1 MAESD
6 DSTAKKNWKNA
17 EWKKT
22 LDFKAKTLAYG
33 THFHCMS
40 HHLSADKYEK
50 RDRWFTYALTF
61 STALGSAGVGSMIT
75 SLVSKSNDPRVKGT
89 AAGLLLVSTLT
100 TAFVTHLNST
110 NHSPAKKQDL
120 HNKAAY
126 RKEKLSHK
134 VLAWS
139 DAVLNP
145 ETDADDKDMLNTYE
159 EFLDEQLK
167 IQEECV
173 SSEDDTFK
181 AVHKQLS
188 PKWKELGQKLGKFF
202 PEDKTE

>member
-1 MAESD
+1 MAEND
-6 DSTAKKNWKNA
+6 DSTAKKNWKNDK
-17 EWKKT
+17 WKKT
-22 LDFKAKTLAYG
+22 LDFKAKTLAFD

-50 RDRWFTYALTF
+50 LDRRFTYALTF

-75 SLVSKSNDPRVKGT
+75 SLVTKSNNPWVKGT

-100 TAFVTHLNST
+100 TTFVTHLNST

-126 RKEKLSHK
+126 RIKKLSHK
-134 VLAWS
+134 VDAWS

-145 ETDADDKDMLNTYE
+145 ETDADDKNMLNTYK

-173 SSEDDTFK
+173 SSEDDTFE
-181 AVHKQLS
+181 AVHKQLP
-188 PKWKELGQKLGKFF
+188 PKWKELGKKLGKFF